1 MASQNINSLLGSVKK
16 LNGSNYH
23 DWKFDLGMILWRAGT
38 WKVVSGVTE
47 KPKASQRKE
56 LEEWEAAAED
66 GFSAIG
72 LTIEQSQKPYI
83 RDCTDGPSA
92 WKALKDIY
100 EKNSASNRISLKRRF
115 YSYHHDTTLP
125 ITDYINDITSLA
137 TQLRAI
143 GLKLED
149 QEITDVLIYSL
160 SPKYGTIA
168 TALMTRSDADFLT
181 VAEISAALM
190 EEEAR
195 RKDVG
200 DDRAMM
206 TQDGASMEECSGCHK
221 RGHNIANCWFKQKT
235 CFICDRRGHIA
246 MACPKLKDLKAKAAL
261 AKAEPEQTNFGV
273 TDYSLD
279 LPSY

>member
-1 MASQNINSLLGSVKK
+1 MQGHGRLFRGA
-16 LNGSNYH
+16 
-23 DWKFDLGMILWRAGT
+23 
-38 WKVVSGVTE
+38 TE
-47 KPKASQRKE
+47 KPKPSQRKE

-100 EKNSASNRISLKRRF
+100 EKNSTSNRISLKRRF
-115 YSYHHDTTLP
+115 YSYHHDTTQP

-160 SPKYGTIA
+160 SPEYGTIA
-168 TALMTRSDADFLT
+168 TALMTRSDAEFLT

-195 RKDVG
+195 RKETG
-200 DDRAMM
+200 DIPTEQAMM
-206 TQDGASMEECSGCHK
+206 A
-221 RGHNIANCWFKQKT
+221 RGNRGRRDVPWKEKKCGNCG
-235 CFICDRRGHIA
+235 RRGHTDDECSNSGGGRA
-246 MACPKLKDLKAKAAL
+246 GKVKCYRCDKEGHKAWECPERKPEAA
-261 AKAEPEQTNFGV
+261 EQTHSNYV
-273 TDYSLD
+273 ID
-279 LPSY
+279 LPNTCY